1 MSDEELQKIRER
13 KLRELQKQLE
23 LRQKYPPGV
32 VHHLTTNNFDEFVKI
47 APIAVIDLWAQWCRP
62 CLAMAPIMEKLAQQW
77 GEKGVLFGKLNVDE
91 NPSVSAR
98 FGVRSIPTF
107 LVFKKGVL
115 VQRVIGAVGKAP
127 FDKLLTDLTSEE

>member
-1 MSDEELQKIRER
+1 
-13 KLRELQKQLE
+13 
-23 LRQKYPPGV
+23 
-32 VHHLTTNNFDEFVKI
+32 
-47 APIAVIDLWAQWCRP
+47 
-62 CLAMAPIMEKLAQQW
+62 MEKLAQQW

-127 FDKLLTDLTSEE
+127 FDKLLTGLTSED